1 MVYKNRENN
10 LETTLY
16 RKPTDQQSYLHAKS
30 EYPSALKS
38 SIVYS
43 QALRLKTISS
53 TKNGYQR
60 NCAVMTKKFLERK
73 YNEDNLNGEVW
84 LN

>member
-38 SIVYS
+38 SIAYS

-53 TKNGYQR
+53 TKNEYQR
-60 NCAVMTKKFLERK
+60 NCAVMTQKFLERK